1 MKKLNALKSPNCWTN
16 SDPDKNTDYA
26 RAVSSSALT
35 EYCSYTNYLDY
46 LQSNINS
53 DYSRVVNLEQKIGN
67 GGEGKKMPE
76 TMMSV
81 ARAMN
86 IRTVQIQSDVDRAT
100 STLQKSAVAYREMER
115 TYMLHLML
123 LIIYDDYLELRQNM
137 NTYLNAVSQ
146 LFEKAKNAQSANQ

>member
-1 MKKLNALKSPNCWTN
+1 
-16 SDPDKNTDYA
+16 
-26 RAVSSSALT
+26 
-35 EYCSYTNYLDY
+35 
-46 LQSNINS
+46 
-53 DYSRVVNLEQKIGN
+53 
-67 GGEGKKMPE
+67 
-76 TMMSV
+76 MSV

-86 IRTVQIQSDVDRAT
+86 MRTVQIQSDVDRAT